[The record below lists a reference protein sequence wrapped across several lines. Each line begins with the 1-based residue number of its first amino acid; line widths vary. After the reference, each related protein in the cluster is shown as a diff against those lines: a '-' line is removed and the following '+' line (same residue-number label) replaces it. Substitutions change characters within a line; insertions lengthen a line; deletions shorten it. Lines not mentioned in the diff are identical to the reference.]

1 MGTVANTF
9 RHLGHRWL
17 WIPAFAGTTRW
28 FAGTTVVPNYRYRA
42 MNSSGEL
49 VSGAIAA
56 PAPGDV
62 AARIERLGLVL
73 VDSVTLEEG
82 GSGQSVF
89 SLFNK
94 PKAEDVTLFTRDLAL
109 LLRAG
114 ARINDGLELL
124 AADRDFG
131 RLRPV
136 VADIRSRVVAGE
148 SFAEALARHEGLF
161 PAMYVALIRVGEA
174 SGSLD
179 QVLEVLADERT
190 RTETLKRRL
199 TEAVRYPL
207 FVLGAAGCV
216 LLFFLTFVL
225 PQFASV
231 LQDFGAKVDPII
243 LSFLNLSTFLRANS
257 DAVLAITAAIIAGS
271 WLLLRQESVRRGFMT
286 TLTRL
291 PVIREV
297 MKFYRTSLFCR
308 NLGLLLGSGV
318 NLTTTLRILV
328 DMMSSVG
335 ASAVWIDAADR
346 VRHGAKL
353 SDALADTK
361 ALPSMAVRMLRL
373 GDETGQLPVLAGR
386 VAEFYETKLQR
397 TLDRVVG
404 IAGPAAII
412 VISIVVGGL
421 IVSVMTALMSV
432 SQIVG

>member
-1 MGTVANTF
+1 M
-9 RHLGHRWL
+9 
-17 WIPAFAGTTRW
+17 
-28 FAGTTVVPNYRYRA
+28 PNYRYRA
-42 MNSSGEL
+42 LNSNGEL

-56 PAPGDV
+56 AAPGDV
-62 AARIERLGLVL
+62 AQRIERLGLVL
-73 VDSVTLEEG
+73 VDNVTLEEG
-82 GSGQSVF
+82 GGSARRAFGI
-89 SLFNK
+89 FNK
-94 PKAEDVTLFTRDLAL
+94 PKAEDVTIFTRDLAL

-136 VADIRSRVVAGE
+136 VADIRSHVVAGE
-148 SFAEALARHEGLF
+148 SFAEALSRHEALF

-179 QVLEVLADERT
+179 QVLEVLADERS
-190 RTETLKRRL
+190 RTEALKRRL
-199 TEAVRYPL
+199 GDAIRYPI
-207 FVLGAAGCV
+207 FVLGAAACV

-243 LSFLNLSTFLRANS
+243 LTFLNFSTFLRNNS
-257 DAVLAITAAIIAGS
+257 DAVLAIIAIVIAGS
-271 WLLLRQESVRRGFMT
+271 WLLLRQEAFRRGISNA
-286 TLTRL
+286 LIRL
-291 PVIREV
+291 PAIRQV
-297 MKFYRTSLFCR
+297 MMAYRTSLFCR

-328 DMMSSVG
+328 DMMASVG
-335 ASAVWIDAADR
+335 PSAVWTDAADR

-353 SDALADTK
+353 SDALSDTQ
-361 ALPSMAVRMLRL
+361 ALPAMAVRMLRL
-373 GDETGQLPVLAGR
+373 GDETGQLPMLAGR
-386 VAEFYETKLQR
+386 VAEFYEAKLQR

-432 SQIVG
+432 SQIIG

>member
-1 MGTVANTF
+1 M
-9 RHLGHRWL
+9 
-17 WIPAFAGTTRW
+17 PS
-28 FAGTTVVPNYRYRA
+28 YRYRA

-56 PAPGDV
+56 PAAGDV

-73 VDSVTLEEG
+73 VDNVTLEEG
-82 GSGQSVF
+82 GRQGF
-89 SLFNK
+89 TLSLFGK
-94 PKAEDVTLFTRDLAL
+94 PKAEDVTIFTRDLAL

-148 SFAEALARHEGLF
+148 SFAEALARHQGLF
-161 PAMYVALIRVGEA
+161 PPMYVALIRVGEA

-179 QVLEVLADERT
+179 QVLEVLADERA
-190 RTETLKRRL
+190 RTEALKRRL
-199 TEAVRYPL
+199 SDAIRYPL

-231 LQDFGAKVDPII
+231 LQDFGAKVDPFI
-243 LSFLNLSTFLRANS
+243 LGFLNLSTFLRANS
-257 DAVLAITAAIIAGS
+257 DAVLAIIAAVIAIA
-271 WLLLRQESVRRGFMT
+271 WLSLRQEGVRRGLMNL
-286 TLTRL
+286 LTRL
-291 PVIREV
+291 PMVREV

-328 DMMSSVG
+328 DMMASVG
-335 ASAVWIDAADR
+335 SSRVWADAADR

-353 SDALADTK
+353 SDALAETQ

-386 VAEFYETKLQR
+386 VAEFYEAKLQR

-412 VISIVVGGL
+412 VISLVVGGL

>member
-1 MGTVANTF
+1 M
-9 RHLGHRWL
+9 
-17 WIPAFAGTTRW
+17 
-28 FAGTTVVPNYRYRA
+28 PNYRYRA
-42 MNSSGEL
+42 LNSNGEL

-56 PAPGDV
+56 SAPGDV
-62 AARIERLGLVL
+62 AQRIERLGLVL
-73 VDSVTLEEG
+73 VDNVTLEEG
-82 GSGQSVF
+82 GAARSAF
-89 SLFNK
+89 SAFNK
-94 PKAEDVTLFTRDLAL
+94 PKAEDVTIFTRDLAL

-148 SFAEALARHEGLF
+148 SFAEGLSRHEGLF
-161 PAMYVALIRVGEA
+161 PPMYVALIRVGEA

-179 QVLEVLADERT
+179 RVLEVLADERS
-190 RTETLKRRL
+190 RTEALKRRL
-199 TEAVRYPL
+199 GDAIRYPL

-231 LQDFGAKVDPII
+231 LQDFGAKVDPFI
-243 LSFLNLSTFLRANS
+243 LAFLNLSTFLRANS
-257 DAVLAITAAIIAGS
+257 DAVLAITAAVIAGS
-271 WLLLRQESVRRGFMT
+271 WLLLRQEGVRRSFMT
-286 TLTRL
+286 NLTRL

-297 MKFYRTSLFCR
+297 MKYYRTSLFCR

-353 SDALADTK
+353 SDALADTQ

-373 GDETGQLPVLAGR
+373 GDETGQLPMLAGR
-386 VAEFYETKLQR
+386 VAEFYEAKLQR

>member
-1 MGTVANTF
+1 MRSRNAA
-9 RHLGHRWL
+9 
-17 WIPAFAGTTRW
+17 PARPPCPRFSASRPFGDPM
-28 FAGTTVVPNYRYRA
+28 PNYRYRA
-42 MNSSGEL
+42 LNGNGEL

-56 PAPGDV
+56 SAPGDV
-62 AARIERLGLVL
+62 AQRIERLGLVL
-73 VDSVTLEEG
+73 VDNVTLEEG
-82 GSGQSVF
+82 GAAARSV
-89 SLFNK
+89 LGIFNK
-94 PKAEDVTLFTRDLAL
+94 PNAEDVTIFTRDLAL

-136 VADIRSRVVAGE
+136 VADIRSHVIAGE
-148 SFAEALARHEGLF
+148 SFAEALSRHEGLF

-179 QVLEVLADERT
+179 QVLEVLADERS
-190 RTETLKRRL
+190 RTEALKRRL
-199 TEAVRYPL
+199 GDAIRYPL
-207 FVLGAAGCV
+207 FVLSAAGCV

-243 LSFLNLSTFLRANS
+243 LTFLNFSTFLRSNS
-257 DAVLAITAAIIAGS
+257 DAVLAIVALAIAGS
-271 WLLLRQESVRRGFMT
+271 WLLLRQPGVRRGIANA
-286 TLTRL
+286 LSRL
-291 PVIREV
+291 PAIRQV
-297 MKFYRTSLFCR
+297 MMFYRTSLFCR
-308 NLGLLLGSGV
+308 NLGGLLGSGV

-328 DMMSSVG
+328 DMMSSAG
-335 ASAVWIDAADR
+335 PSAIWAAAADR

-353 SDALADTK
+353 SDALSDTQ

-373 GDETGQLPVLAGR
+373 GDETGQLPMLAGR
-386 VAEFYETKLQR
+386 VAEFYEAKLQR

-421 IVSVMTALMSV
+421 IVSVMTALLSV

>member
-1 MGTVANTF
+1 M
-9 RHLGHRWL
+9 
-17 WIPAFAGTTRW
+17 
-28 FAGTTVVPNYRYRA
+28 PNYRYRA
-42 MNSSGEL
+42 LNSNGEL

-56 PAPGDV
+56 SAPGDV
-62 AARIERLGLVL
+62 AQRVERLGLVL
-73 VDSVTLEEG
+73 VDNVTLEQG
-82 GSGQSVF
+82 GSAHRAF
-89 SLFNK
+89 SLFSK
-94 PKAEDVTLFTRDLAL
+94 PRAEDVTLFTRDLAL

-124 AADRDFG
+124 AADPDFG

-136 VADIRSRVVAGE
+136 AADIRSRVVAGE

-161 PAMYVALIRVGEA
+161 PPMYVALIRVGEA

-190 RTETLKRRL
+190 RTEALKRRL
-199 TEAVRYPL
+199 GDAVRYPI
-207 FVLGAAGCV
+207 FVLGAAACV

-231 LQDFGAKVDPII
+231 LQDFGAKVDPFI
-243 LSFLNLSTFLRANS
+243 LGFLNFSTFLRAHS
-257 DAVLAITAAIIAGS
+257 DAVLAITAALIATA
-271 WLLLRQESVRRGFMT
+271 WLLLRQESVRRSFMNAAA
-286 TLTRL
+286 RL
-291 PVIREV
+291 PVVREV

-335 ASAVWIDAADR
+335 SSTVWSDAADR

-353 SDALADTK
+353 SDALAETR
-361 ALPSMAVRMLRL
+361 ALPPMAVRMLRL

-386 VAEFYETKLQR
+386 VAEFYESKLQR
-397 TLDRVVG
+397 TLDRVVA

-432 SQIVG
+432 SQIIG

>member
-1 MGTVANTF
+1 M
-9 RHLGHRWL
+9 
-17 WIPAFAGTTRW
+17 
-28 FAGTTVVPNYRYRA
+28 PNYRYRA
-42 MNSSGEL
+42 LNANGEL
-49 VSGAIAA
+49 ISGAIAA

-62 AARIERLGLVL
+62 AQRIERLGLVL
-73 VDSVTLEEG
+73 VDNVTLEDG
-82 GSGQSVF
+82 GSARRGS

-94 PKAEDVTLFTRDLAL
+94 PKAEDVTIFTRDLAL

-124 AADRDFG
+124 AADADFG
-131 RLRPV
+131 RLRPI

-161 PAMYVALIRVGEA
+161 PPMYVALIRVGEA

-179 QVLEVLADERT
+179 QVLEVLADERS
-190 RTETLKRRL
+190 RTEALKRRL
-199 TEAVRYPL
+199 AEAVRYPL
-207 FVLGAAGCV
+207 FVLSAAGCV

-231 LQDFGAKVDPII
+231 LQDFGAKVDPFI
-243 LSFLNLSTFLRANS
+243 LGFLNLSTFLRANA
-257 DAVLAITAAIIAGS
+257 DAVLAALAAAIAGG
-271 WLLLRQESVRRGFMT
+271 WLLLRQEGVRRGLVN

-291 PVIREV
+291 PVVREV
-297 MKFYRTSLFCR
+297 MKYYRTALFCR

-328 DMMSSVG
+328 DMMASVG
-335 ASAVWIDAADR
+335 SAVVWTDAADR

-353 SDALADTK
+353 SDALADTR
-361 ALPSMAVRMLRL
+361 ALPAMAVRMLRL
-373 GDETGQLPVLAGR
+373 GDETGQLPALAGR
-386 VAEFYETKLQR
+386 IAEFYETKLQR

>member
-1 MGTVANTF
+1 M
-9 RHLGHRWL
+9 
-17 WIPAFAGTTRW
+17 
-28 FAGTTVVPNYRYRA
+28 PNYRYRA
-42 MNSSGEL
+42 MNTDGDL

-56 PAPGDV
+56 PAAGDV

-73 VDSVTLEEG
+73 VDNVSLEEG
-82 GSGQSVF
+82 GTARRAL
-89 SLFNK
+89 SLFNAPK
-94 PKAEDVTLFTRDLAL
+94 PEDVTIFTRDLAL

-131 RLRPV
+131 RLRPI

-148 SFAEALARHEGLF
+148 SLAEALARHPGLF

-179 QVLEVLADERT
+179 RVLEVLADERT
-190 RTETLKRRL
+190 RTEALKRRL
-199 TEAVRYPL
+199 GDAMRYPL
-207 FVLGAAGCV
+207 FVLGAACCV

-231 LQDFGAKVDPII
+231 LQDFGAKVNPIV
-243 LSFLNLSTFLRANS
+243 LTCLNLSTSLRANS
-257 DAVLAITAAIIAGS
+257 DAVLATLAAVIAAT
-271 WLLLRQESVRRGFMT
+271 WLLLRREGVRRSLLT
-286 TLTRL
+286 AVTRL
-291 PVIREV
+291 PMIREV
-297 MKFYRTSLFCR
+297 MKYYRTSLFCR

-318 NLTTTLRILV
+318 NLTTTLRILI
-328 DMMSSVG
+328 DMM
-335 ASAVWIDAADR
+335 ASIGSTTVWADAADR

-353 SDALADTK
+353 SDALADTD
-361 ALPSMAVRMLRL
+361 ALPAMAVRMLRL
-373 GDETGQLPVLAGR
+373 GDETGQLPMLAGR

-412 VISIVVGGL
+412 VISFVVGGL

-432 SQIVG
+432 SQLVD

>member
-1 MGTVANTF
+1 M
-9 RHLGHRWL
+9 
-17 WIPAFAGTTRW
+17 PS
-28 FAGTTVVPNYRYRA
+28 YRYRA
-42 MNSSGEL
+42 MNSEGEL

-56 PAPGDV
+56 PAAGDV

-73 VDSVTLEEG
+73 VDNVTLEEG
-82 GSGQSVF
+82 GPAHRAF

-94 PKAEDVTLFTRDLAL
+94 PKPEDVTIFTRDLAL

-161 PAMYVALIRVGEA
+161 PPMYVALIRVGEA

-179 QVLEVLADERT
+179 RVLEVLADERG

-199 TEAVRYPL
+199 GDAIRYPL
-207 FVLGAAGCV
+207 FVLSAAGCV

-231 LQDFGAKVDPII
+231 LQDFGAKVDP
-243 LSFLNLSTFLRANS
+243 LVLGFLNFSTFLRANS
-257 DAVLAITAAIIAGS
+257 DAVLATLAAVIAAA
-271 WLLLRQESVRRGFMT
+271 WLLLRREGVRRSLMT
-286 TLTRL
+286 ALTRL

-297 MKFYRTSLFCR
+297 MKYYRTALFCR

-328 DMMSSVG
+328 DMMASIGSSTM
-335 ASAVWIDAADR
+335 WTDAADR

-353 SDALADTK
+353 SDALADTD
-361 ALPSMAVRMLRL
+361 ALPAMAVRMLRL
-373 GDETGQLPVLAGR
+373 GDETGQLPMLAGR

-432 SQIVG
+432 SQLVD

>member
-1 MGTVANTF
+1 M
-9 RHLGHRWL
+9 
-17 WIPAFAGTTRW
+17 
-28 FAGTTVVPNYRYRA
+28 PNYRYRA
-42 MNSSGEL
+42 LNSNGEL
-49 VSGAIAA
+49 VSGAVAA
-56 PAPGDV
+56 AAPGDV

-73 VDSVTLEEG
+73 VDNVTLEDGG
-82 GSGQSVF
+82 GSARAVF

-94 PKAEDVTLFTRDLAL
+94 PKAEDVTIFTRDLAL

-136 VADIRSRVVAGE
+136 VADIRSHVVAGE
-148 SFAEALARHEGLF
+148 SFAEALARHEALF

-179 QVLEVLADERT
+179 QVLEVLADERS
-190 RTETLKRRL
+190 RTEALKRRL
-199 TEAVRYPL
+199 GDAIRYPL

-225 PQFASV
+225 PQFAGV

-243 LSFLNLSTFLRANS
+243 LSFLNFSTFLRSNS
-257 DAVLAITAAIIAGS
+257 DAVLAIVATVIAGS
-271 WLLLRQESVRRGFMT
+271 WLLLRQPGVRRGFSNA
-286 TLTRL
+286 LVRL
-291 PVIREV
+291 PAIRQV
-297 MKFYRTSLFCR
+297 MMAYRTSLFCR
-308 NLGLLLGSGV
+308 NLGVLLGSGV

-328 DMMSSVG
+328 DMMSTAGPSE
-335 ASAVWIDAADR
+335 VWTDAADR

-353 SDALADTK
+353 SDALSDTK
-361 ALPSMAVRMLRL
+361 ALPAMAVRMLRL
-373 GDETGQLPVLAGR
+373 GDETGQLPMLAGR
-386 VAEFYETKLQR
+386 VAEFYEAKLQR

-432 SQIVG
+432 SQIIG

>member
-1 MGTVANTF
+1 
-9 RHLGHRWL
+9 L
-17 WIPAFAGTTRW
+17 
-28 FAGTTVVPNYRYRA
+28 VPNYRYRA
-42 MNSSGEL
+42 MNSNGEL

-62 AARIERLGLVL
+62 GARIERLGLVL
-73 VDSVTLEEG
+73 VDNVTLEEG
-82 GSGQSVF
+82 GSARSAF

-94 PKAEDVTLFTRDLAL
+94 PKAEDVTIFTRDLAL

-136 VADIRSRVVAGE
+136 VADIRSRVIAGE
-148 SFAEALARHEGLF
+148 SFAEALARHEALF

-179 QVLEVLADERT
+179 QVLEVLADERS
-190 RTETLKRRL
+190 RTEALKRRL
-199 TEAVRYPL
+199 GDAIRYPL

-231 LQDFGAKVDPII
+231 LTDFGAKVDPIV
-243 LSFLNLSTFLRANS
+243 LSFLNFSTLLRNNS
-257 DAVLAITAAIIAGS
+257 DAVLATVAIVIAGS
-271 WLLLRQESVRRGFMT
+271 WLLLRQPGIRRGIANA
-286 TLTRL
+286 LTRL
-291 PVIREV
+291 PAIRQV
-297 MKFYRTSLFCR
+297 MTFYRTSLFCR
-308 NLGLLLGSGV
+308 NLGVLLGSGV

-328 DMMSSVG
+328 DMMSTAG
-335 ASAVWIDAADR
+335 PSAVWIDAAER

-353 SDALADTK
+353 SDALSDTS

-373 GDETGQLPVLAGR
+373 GDETGQLPMLAGR
-386 VAEFYETKLQR
+386 VAEFYEAKLQR

-432 SQIVG
+432 SQIIG

>member
-1 MGTVANTF
+1 M
-9 RHLGHRWL
+9 
-17 WIPAFAGTTRW
+17 
-28 FAGTTVVPNYRYRA
+28 PNYRYRA
-42 MNSSGEL
+42 INSSGEL

-56 PAPGDV
+56 PAAGDV
-62 AARIERLGLVL
+62 AQRVERLGLVL
-73 VDSVTLEEG
+73 VDNVTLEQG
-82 GSGQSVF
+82 GPAGRAF

-94 PKAEDVTLFTRDLAL
+94 PKGEDVTLFTRDLAL

-124 AADRDFG
+124 SADRDFG

-136 VADIRSRVVAGE
+136 VADIKSHVVAGE
-148 SFAEALARHEGLF
+148 SFADALARHEGLF

-179 QVLEVLADERT
+179 RVLEVLADERT
-190 RTETLKRRL
+190 RTEALKRRL
-199 TEAVRYPL
+199 GEAIRYPL

-225 PQFASV
+225 PQFAGV
-231 LQDFGAKVDPII
+231 LQDFGAKVDPFI
-243 LSFLNLSTFLRANS
+243 LGFLNFSTFLRANA
-257 DAVLAITAAIIAGS
+257 DAVMAILAAFIAGS
-271 WLLLRQESVRRGFMT
+271 WLLLRRPNVRRGFANA
-286 TLTRL
+286 LTRL
-291 PVIREV
+291 PAIREV

-335 ASAVWIDAADR
+335 DAEVWADAAER

-353 SDALADTK
+353 SDALAETN
-361 ALPSMAVRMLRL
+361 ALPAMAVRMLRL
-373 GDETGQLPVLAGR
+373 GDETGQLPMLAGR
-386 VAEFYETKLQR
+386 VAEFYEAKLQR

>member
-1 MGTVANTF
+1 M
-9 RHLGHRWL
+9 
-17 WIPAFAGTTRW
+17 PS
-28 FAGTTVVPNYRYRA
+28 YRYRA
-42 MNSSGEL
+42 LNSSGEL

-62 AARIERLGLVL
+62 AQRIERLGLVL
-73 VDSVTLEEG
+73 VDNVTLEQ
-82 GSGQSVF
+82 SGDSARSVF
-89 SLFNK
+89 GLFGK
-94 PKAEDVTLFTRDLAL
+94 PKAEDVTVFTRDLAL

-124 AADRDFG
+124 AADHEFG

-136 VADIRSRVVAGE
+136 VAEIRSHVVAGE
-148 SFAEALARHEGLF
+148 SFADALAREPVLF

-179 QVLEVLADERT
+179 HVLEVLADERG
-190 RTETLKRRL
+190 RTEALKRRL
-199 TEAVRYPL
+199 GDAIRYPL

-231 LQDFGAKVDPII
+231 LQDFGAKVDPIVFA
-243 LSFLNLSTFLRANS
+243 FLNFSTFLRNNS
-257 DAVLAITAAIIAGS
+257 DAVLAILALVIAGS
-271 WLLLRQESVRRGFMT
+271 WLSLRRPGVRRG
-286 TLTRL
+286 LVNVLVRL
-291 PVIREV
+291 PAIRQI
-297 MKFYRTSLFCR
+297 MMFYRTALFCR

-328 DMMSSVG
+328 DMMSSAG
-335 ASAVWIDAADR
+335 PAEAWADAADR

-353 SDALADTK
+353 SDALSDTK
-361 ALPSMAVRMLRL
+361 VLPAMAVRMLRL
-373 GDETGQLPVLAGR
+373 GDETGQLPILAGR
-386 VAEFYETKLQR
+386 VAEFYEAKLQR

-421 IVSVMTALMSV
+421 IVSVMTALLSV

>member
-1 MGTVANTF
+1 M
-9 RHLGHRWL
+9 
-17 WIPAFAGTTRW
+17 
-28 FAGTTVVPNYRYRA
+28 PNYRYRA
-42 MNSSGEL
+42 LNSNGEL
-49 VSGAIAA
+49 VSGAVAA
-56 PAPGDV
+56 AAPGDV
-62 AARIERLGLVL
+62 AQRIERLGLVL
-73 VDSVTLEEG
+73 VDNVTLEEG
-82 GSGQSVF
+82 GGSARGVF
-89 SLFNK
+89 SIFNK
-94 PKAEDVTLFTRDLAL
+94 PKAEDVTIFTRDLAL

-136 VADIRSRVVAGE
+136 VADIRSHVVAGE
-148 SFAEALARHEGLF
+148 SFAEALSLHEALF

-199 TEAVRYPL
+199 GEAIRYPL

-243 LSFLNLSTFLRANS
+243 LTFLNFSTLLRNNS
-257 DAVLAITAAIIAGS
+257 DVVLAMVAAVIAGS
-271 WLLLRQESVRRGFMT
+271 WLSLRQQGVRRGISNA
-286 TLTRL
+286 LTRL
-291 PVIREV
+291 PAIRQV
-297 MKFYRTSLFCR
+297 MMFRRTSLFCR
-308 NLGLLLGSGV
+308 NLGVLLGSGV

-335 ASAVWIDAADR
+335 PSAVWIDAADR

-353 SDALADTK
+353 SDALSDTK
-361 ALPSMAVRMLRL
+361 ALPAMAVRMLRL
-373 GDETGQLPVLAGR
+373 GDETGQLPMLAGR
-386 VAEFYETKLQR
+386 VAEFYEAKLQR

>member
-1 MGTVANTF
+1 
-9 RHLGHRWL
+9 
-17 WIPAFAGTTRW
+17 
-28 FAGTTVVPNYRYRA
+28 
-42 MNSSGEL
+42 L
-49 VSGAIAA
+49 VSAVIAA

-82 GSGQSVF
+82 GSARSAF

-94 PKAEDVTLFTRDLAL
+94 PKAEDVTIFTRDLAL

-136 VADIRSRVVAGE
+136 VADVRSRVVAGE
-148 SFAEALARHEGLF
+148 SFAEALARHETLF

-179 QVLEVLADERT
+179 QVLEVLADERS
-190 RTETLKRRL
+190 RTEALKRRL
-199 TEAVRYPL
+199 GDAIRYPL

-231 LQDFGAKVDPII
+231 LTDFGAKVDPFI
-243 LSFLNLSTFLRANS
+243 LGFLNFSTFLRNNS
-257 DAVLAITAAIIAGS
+257 DAVLAIVAAVIAGT
-271 WLLLRQESVRRGFMT
+271 WLLLRQPQVRRGIVNAV
-286 TLTRL
+286 TRL
-291 PVIREV
+291 PAIRQV
-297 MKFYRTSLFCR
+297 MTYYRTSLFCR
-308 NLGLLLGSGV
+308 NLGVLLGSGV

-328 DMMSSVG
+328 DMMSTAGPSD
-335 ASAVWIDAADR
+335 VWIDAAER

-353 SDALADTK
+353 SDALSDTS
-361 ALPSMAVRMLRL
+361 ALPAMAVRMLRL
-373 GDETGQLPVLAGR
+373 GDETGQLPMLSGR
-386 VAEFYETKLQR
+386 VAEFYEAKLQR

-432 SQIVG
+432 SQIIG

>member
-1 MGTVANTF
+1 
-9 RHLGHRWL
+9 
-17 WIPAFAGTTRW
+17 
-28 FAGTTVVPNYRYRA
+28 
-42 MNSSGEL
+42 
-49 VSGAIAA
+49 
-56 PAPGDV
+56 
-62 AARIERLGLVL
+62 
-73 VDSVTLEEG
+73 
-82 GSGQSVF
+82 
-89 SLFNK
+89 
-94 PKAEDVTLFTRDLAL
+94 
-109 LLRAG
+109 
-114 ARINDGLELL
+114 
-124 AADRDFG
+124 
-131 RLRPV
+131 
-136 VADIRSRVVAGE
+136 
-148 SFAEALARHEGLF
+148 
-161 PAMYVALIRVGEA
+161 VALIRVGEA

-190 RTETLKRRL
+190 RNEALRRRL
-199 TEAVRYPL
+199 AEAIRYPL

-231 LQDFGAKVDPII
+231 LQDFGAKVDPFI
-243 LSFLNLSTFLRANS
+243 LGFLNFSTFLRANS
-257 DAVLAITAAIIAGS
+257 DAVLAILAAVIAGS
-271 WLLLRQESVRRGFMT
+271 WLLLRQESVRRRST
-286 TLTRL
+286 NTLARL

-328 DMMSSVG
+328 DMMSTTGPSD
-335 ASAVWIDAADR
+335 VWTDAADR

-353 SDALADTK
+353 SDALAETQ

-373 GDETGQLPVLAGR
+373 GDETGQLPMLAGR
-386 VAEFYETKLQR
+386 VAEFYEAKLQR

>member
-1 MGTVANTF
+1 M
-9 RHLGHRWL
+9 
-17 WIPAFAGTTRW
+17 
-28 FAGTTVVPNYRYRA
+28 PNYRYRA
-42 MNSSGEL
+42 MNSNGEL

-82 GSGQSVF
+82 RSGRSVF

-94 PKAEDVTLFTRDLAL
+94 PKAEDVTIFTRDLAL

-136 VADIRSRVVAGE
+136 VADIRSRVIAGE

-161 PAMYVALIRVGEA
+161 PPMYVALIRVGEA

-190 RTETLKRRL
+190 RTEALKRRL
-199 TEAVRYPL
+199 GEAVRYPL
-207 FVLGAAGCV
+207 FVLGAAACV

-231 LQDFGAKVDPII
+231 LTDFGAKVDPFI
-243 LSFLNLSTFLRANS
+243 LGFLKFSTFLRANS
-257 DAVLAITAAIIAGS
+257 DAVLGGIAILIAAL
-271 WLLLRQESVRRGFMT
+271 WLLLRQPGIRGGIANAV
-286 TLTRL
+286 TRL
-291 PVIREV
+291 PAIRQV
-297 MKFYRTSLFCR
+297 MTFYRTSLFCR
-308 NLGLLLGSGV
+308 NLGVLLGSGV

-328 DMMSSVG
+328 DMMSTAG
-335 ASAVWIDAADR
+335 PSAGW
-346 VRHGAKL
+346 
-353 SDALADTK
+353 
-361 ALPSMAVRMLRL
+361 
-373 GDETGQLPVLAGR
+373 GDGPRRGRPCGQLSGALFHTQGLPALGGR
-386 VAEFYETKLQR
+386 GVRGWDE
-397 TLDRVVG
+397 DR
-404 IAGPAAII
+404 A
-412 VISIVVGGL
+412 
-421 IVSVMTALMSV
+421 
-432 SQIVG
+432 